1 MTRLVRKL
9 AGYKWEFNLIDTKEV
24 NTWCMPAGKVVVYT
38 NLLSFIQNES
48 ELAIVMGREFTH
60 ALIMDKKELARLW

>member
-1 MTRLVRKL
+1 
-9 AGYKWEFNLIDTKEV
+9 
-24 NTWCMPAGKVVVYT
+24 MPAGKVVVYT